1 MNYASQHI
9 PPEGVA
15 RGMTRFKLRI
25 FAIVVPQWLGYHHPT
40 SIAMDEHGSHKI
52 KGVVPYLTPSAHDS
66 GAACVQLRWV
76 RSADRPSPKL
86 EGLSVPADKHC
97 ITFRAWN
104 YVYSDAAPILTRL
117 HNTDILTVK
126 TGKKYFSVVSFG
138 RSQRAKDRR
147 VIFPTASMVSLEGH
161 R

>member
-1 MNYASQHI
+1 VNYASQHI

-76 RSADRPSPKL
+76 RSAESKVGGAIGP
-86 EGLSVPADKHC
+86 GGQA
-97 ITFRAWN
+97 
-104 YVYSDAAPILTRL
+104 L
-117 HNTDILTVK
+117 HNIP
-126 TGKKYFSVVSFG
+126 SVELC
-138 RSQRAKDRR
+138 
-147 VIFPTASMVSLEGH
+147 I
-161 R
+161 